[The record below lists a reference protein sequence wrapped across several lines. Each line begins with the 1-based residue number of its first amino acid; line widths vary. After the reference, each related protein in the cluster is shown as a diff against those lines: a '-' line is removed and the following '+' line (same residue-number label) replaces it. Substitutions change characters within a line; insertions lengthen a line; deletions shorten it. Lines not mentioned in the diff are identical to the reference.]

1 MPEAPAIFQAAYYR
15 RLAAVEERHPW
26 SAGTRRVAG
35 AIIPVLLGRPSGGLR
50 ILDVG
55 CGTGTTLRW
64 LRRFAGASAGGGHG
78 PRPGSPPVRTARG
91 GAGHPG
97 KRGVP
102 PIPER
107 AVRPSLLRGCHPAPA
122 RPGAH
127 PGRTGSSRGCSGQV
141 GVVLLRANRATG
153 APEAARPGYPAFD
166 YRTVPAELEEAGLTP
181 GAGGGRWRCSLA
193 WLRAGD
199 AVPVGGWQHQGL
211 ALRPLTGLA
220 RPLGWV
226 IGLSFWL
233 EALAFRL
240 RRRLPARGGASSL
253 VAALKVVPFERA

>member
-1 MPEAPAIFQAAYYR
+1 MPEVRATLQAAYYR
-15 RLAAVEERHPW
+15 RLAAVEARHPW
-26 SAGTRRVAG
+26 FTGTRRVAG

-55 CGTGTTLRW
+55 CGTGATLRW
-64 LRRFAGASAGGGHG
+64 LRRFAGRRPVVGMDLARGALRFARRGGEPVILASAEALPFRKG
-78 PRPGSPPVRTARG
+78 RFD
-91 GAGHPG
+91 
-97 KRGVP
+97 
-102 PIPER
+102 
-107 AVRPSLLRGCHPAPA
+107 LLYCADVIQHLPAPA
-122 RPGAH
+122 RTRAYREFARVLRPG
-127 PGRTGSSRGCSGQV
+127 

-181 GAGGGRWRCSLA
+181 VLVGTLALLSGLAARWRRGAG
-193 WLRAGD
+193 
-199 AVPVGGWQHQGL
+199 GGWQHQGL

-226 IGLSFWL
+226 IGLTFWL